1 MLQVEHLRH
10 YSDALLRLSRETK
23 EPQISAKLHEMADEF
38 RIMVCVADVTGL
50 AADLARDC
58 ARDGRQEADKDRIG
72 GLPKRQRKRSGR
84 ARRTAAKAAPSP
96 HPSNGTTAARGNER
110 SAGAA
115 EPGRETEMAPPLSR
129 VYPTSPLK
137 VIEVG

>member
-58 ARDGRQEADKDRIG
+58 ARDGRQEADKDRIS

-96 HPSNGTTAARGNER
+96 HVQAVHRPH
-110 SAGAA
+110 AA
-115 EPGRETEMAPPLSR
+115 ERWDMPEDDPSLPVRPL
-129 VYPTSPLK
+129 TTPLL
-137 VIEVG
+137 